1 MDLGVSV
8 QALCKV
14 LNREYPVFA
23 GKNSPSSKY
32 YPLLSMKHVF
42 LPLGL
47 ILAVTTGF
55 FLPAGGIFLS
65 DNNALKIIVF
75 IIFLV
80 SGYQTGTKELKIDR
94 KLLTLFLVASTISL
108 FLAPFLGL
116 LVSKLLNFPLYLAMG
131 LIIISTVPPTISSG
145 VVITEVSRGNT
156 SLALFLTISLNLLGI
171 FTMPFILDFCLN
183 AVGPIDIDQIALLYK
198 MIFFVLLPFIIG
210 KTTRSMRNKKRVSS
224 QWSYLNSSCVILIVY
239 ASIST
244 SKSVLLGLEPR
255 DYIIILIGVASV
267 HILLLVINAYA
278 GKVLQI
284 SPADKKAMIFVTS
297 QKTMALAL
305 AVLANIKFDTG
316 NAIIVCLMFHFFQ
329 LFFDSFLASA
339 MNGK

>member
-1 MDLGVSV
+1 
-8 QALCKV
+8 
-14 LNREYPVFA
+14 
-23 GKNSPSSKY
+23 
-32 YPLLSMKHVF
+32 MKHLF

-55 FLPAGGIFLS
+55 FLPAGGIFLT
-65 DNNALKIIVF
+65 DNNALKIILF
-75 IIFLV
+75 SIFLV
-80 SGYQTGTKELKIDR
+80 SGYQAGAKELTIDR

-116 LVSKLLNFPLYLAMG
+116 LVSKLLNFPLHLAMG

-156 SLALFLTISLNLLGI
+156 TLALFLTISLNLLGI
-171 FTMPFILDFCLN
+171 FTMPFMLDFCLK
-183 AVGPIDIDQIALLYK
+183 AAGPIDIDQIALFYTML
-198 MIFFVLLPFIIG
+198 FFVLLPFIIG
-210 KTTRSMRNKKRVSS
+210 KTTRSMRNKIRVSS
-224 QWSYLNSSCVILIVY
+224 LWSYLNSSCVILIVY

-244 SKSVLLGLEPR
+244 SKYALLRLEPK
-255 DYIIILIGVASV
+255 DYMLILAGVTSV
-267 HILLLVINAYA
+267 HILLLAINTYA
-278 GKVLQI
+278 GKILQL
-284 SPADKKAMIFVTS
+284 SPVDNKAMIFVTS

-305 AVLANIKFDTG
+305 AVLANIQFDTG

-339 MNGK
+339 MNRK